1 MPLRGLDHINIGT
14 SRLEVT
20 KRFFI
25 VGLGLSEGWRPPFP
39 FGGAWL
45 YLEGRA
51 VVHLVEKAVDLRPSI
66 EAALDHFAFEAVG
79 YDETVE
85 RLQAAEVSFGAVD
98 VPGSKIR
105 QLFVQDPNGV
115 RIELNFQGD

>member
-14 SRLEVT
+14 SRLEET
-20 KRFFI
+20 KRFFME
-25 VGLGLSEGWRPPFP
+25 GLGLTEGWRPPFP

-45 YLEGRA
+45 YLDGRA
-51 VVHLVEKAVDLRPSI
+51 VVHLVERSAPLRPSI

-85 RLQAAEVSFGAVD
+85 RLQAGGIEFGAVN
-98 VPGSKIR
+98 VPGSPIR
-105 QLFVQDPNGV
+105 QLFLEDPNGV
-115 RIELNFQGD
+115 RIELNFQGE